1 MAAFIAL
8 ATPMADLSA
17 IAQVAGVTVT
27 RNVEYAEAGGT
38 PLLLDAYIPSGSGL
52 HPAMLVIHG
61 GNWDSGDKED
71 MAPVGE
77 LVANE
82 GFAAF
87 VVDYR
92 LVPAGSYP
100 AAVEDVRSAVR
111 WIRTNAARY
120 GVDPTRIGAFGVS
133 AGGHLATMLATVG
146 TGSTD
151 RGARIRVAL
160 SWSGPQDLTLLPSS
174 VVQAFVG
181 CPIDACPERWR
192 SASPSSHVD
201 PTDGAVLLANSTA
214 ELVPLSQAVEMAAI
228 LRRNHV
234 PTKLIRVPGSE
245 HASYYGARLRPGGKT
260 VAQQTLAFASRWLAP
275 AASTP
280 SPITSPQVSSSPGPP
295 HTLTAHARRA
305 PPAGGGGLPIPLVV
319 AGAIGL
325 VGLGGLVLRWR
336 GRRSI
341 GRG

>member
-1 MAAFIAL
+1 MAAIIAC
-8 ATPMADLSA
+8 ATPLARLPA

-27 RNVEYAEAGGT
+27 RNVQYAEAGGT
-38 PLLLDAYIPSGSGL
+38 PLLLDAYIPSGPDL

-61 GNWDSGDKED
+61 GNWSSGTKDD

-92 LVPAGSYP
+92 LVPAATYP
-100 AAVEDVRSAVR
+100 AAVDDVRSAVR

-120 GVDPTRIGAFGVS
+120 GVDPARIGAFGVS
-133 AGGHLATMLATVG
+133 AGGHLAAMLATVG

-151 RGARIRVAL
+151 TGARIRVAL

-181 CPIDACPERWR
+181 CPIDSCAERWK
-192 SASPSSHVD
+192 SASPISHVD
-201 PTDGAVLLANSTA
+201 RTDGAVLLANSTD
-214 ELVPLSQAVEMAAI
+214 ELVPLSQAVEMAGV

-234 PTKLIRVPGSE
+234 PTRLIRVPGSE
-245 HASYYGARLRPGGKT
+245 HASYYGVRLRPGGKT

-280 SPITSPQVSSSPGPP
+280 SPIPSPPL
-295 HTLTAHARRA
+295 TLSAQAPRA
-305 PPAGGGGLPIPLVV
+305 PSAGGGGLPIPLVV
-319 AGAIGL
+319 AGTIGL
-325 VGLGGLVLRWR
+325 VGLGSLMVRWR
-336 GRRSI
+336 RRS
-341 GRG
+341 